1 MSGPLWQP
9 SAERIAATNLVR
21 FMDRV
26 NRKWG
31 LRLDDY
37 EPLWAW
43 SVAEKEQFWTS
54 LWDFCEVI
62 AETRGPRVAVDID
75 KLPGARYFPDARLNF
90 AENLL
95 RPGRRRVADDS
106 PAIVFRGEGGA
117 MRTLP
122 WAELE
127 QAVSR
132 LAQAMR
138 ALGLAPGDR
147 VAAYVPNLPETIDR
161 DAGRDLDRR
170 RLVVVL
176 AGFRRPWGARP
187 LRPDRAE
194 AVDRRRRLHL
204 QRQDLQQRWTNC
216 PISSPSC
223 RASSG

>member
-26 NRKWG
+26 NRQWG
-31 LRLDDY
+31 LELDDY
-37 EPLWAW
+37 DRLWAW

-95 RPGRRRVADDS
+95 RPGRRVVADDS
-106 PAIVFRGEGGA
+106 PAIVFRGEGRA

-122 WAELE
+122 WSELE

-132 LAQAMR
+132 LAQALR

-147 VAAYVPNLPETIDR
+147 VAAYVPNLPETIV
-161 DAGRDLDRR
+161 AM
-170 RLVVVL
+170 L
-176 AGFRRPWGARP
+176 AATSIGA
-187 LRPDRAE
+187 
-194 AVDRRRRLHL
+194 V
-204 QRQDLQQRWTNC
+204 W
-216 PISSPSC
+216 SSC
-223 RASSG
+223 